1 MPFVDDE
8 QMLKEQIFG
17 IKNPTAV
24 VQQTLPST
32 PLEISKMKTQL
43 LHTIAYTNRTL
54 GEALNKLDYCV
65 TAIEEIEEQI
75 KILKNAVENKLNF

>member
-8 QMLKEQIFG
+8 QALKEQIFG
-17 IKNPTAV
+17 IKNPVNT
-24 VQQTLPST
+24 VQQVLPST

-54 GEALNKLDYCV
+54 GEALNKLDYCMN
-65 TAIEEIEEQI
+65 AIEEIEDQI
-75 KILKNAVENKLNF
+75 KILKSAVENKLNF